1 MNIRCRVVLAAL
13 FLVVLWPLRGFAQ
26 GGSASLSGRV
36 VDRSNLP
43 VVGTRIRAINSET
56 NIVYP
61 GETNDAGLY
70 NLPSL
75 PPGTYQIQVDK
86 DGFEKLVRPDVV
98 LHVAD
103 NISID
108 FTLQVGSVSQTV
120 TVQGGAPLVDTTTS
134 SLGGLV
140 EEHEVEGLP
149 LNGRNYVNLTLLQPG
164 ISPDT
169 NMASNVYISGTWYSS
184 NGAPLRSNNFTLDGA
199 ILQDI
204 NAGSTA
210 TLSGTTLGLDGIQ
223 EYRVITN
230 TVPAEYGMTMGSQT
244 VIVSKSGTNAF
255 HGSAFEYLRNS
266 ALDARNYFDTPA
278 DSGGHRLP
286 EFQRNNFGG
295 SLGGPIRKNK
305 TFFFL
310 TYEGLREAMGISTIT
325 DTLGAGCHGAA
336 GATITNTAC
345 PQLGS
350 TASVTIVPV
359 IAPILALFP
368 LPNLSGNVLT
378 FPYSQPNRDDYGQIR
393 VDEAISATDTLF
405 GRYTIDD
412 DAQVFGLP
420 FPQFTGPRLSRHQYG
435 TVSENHVHS
444 SSLLNSFGI
453 SYSRTATH
461 RLSPSD
467 IIGPEYSFVSGQ
479 DIGDIS
485 IGGVSSFGPLGA
497 TPNIQIQN
505 IYSLKDDVFYT
516 TGRHSLKFG
525 ALINGFRDF
534 GLNSGTVPGS
544 LSFSGIA
551 TFLAGE
557 PSVEK
562 AVTPGS
568 ILARYYSYYTL
579 GFYAQDDWRLRP
591 NFTLNAGLRY
601 EPTTQMEEAHGLQS
615 SLRNPAVDSAYTLG
629 PVFQNPSLHNFSPR
643 LGFAWDVRGDG
654 KTVVRAGAALLYDVN
669 NFMTGVLS
677 SSPGEPPFS
686 STSTIS
692 NAPSFTLPLVFPPS
706 AVGTSGDLT
715 FQYHLQQ
722 PRLYTEN
729 LTVERQ
735 LPFSMALAVSYAGS
749 RGIHLI
755 TDSEGNPNV
764 AVADPAAP
772 GGIIFPTPTVHVNP
786 HWGNVTYYNS
796 SGDSVYNALEVSLIK
811 RVTKGLQFQSSY
823 TWGKIIDNTQ
833 GLGAGENLASSTFR
847 TDPYSTR
854 FDRGL
859 ASFDIPQNWVVNAI
873 YTLPSPVTEER
884 VLRTL
889 ASGWAMSGIFTVHS
903 GLPFN
908 PTDAAER
915 SRSGVNGGSN
925 SGGSNIDR
933 PDWNASFSGPVILGI
948 PNEYFNPNAFML
960 QPAGTLG
967 NVGRNSLLGPGFED
981 LDFSLRKNT
990 KLSFLGEAGNME
1002 FRADFFNILNRA
1014 NFSEPNNTVFAGTL
1028 TDLTETP
1035 LSTAGEITST
1045 VAPSRQIQVSLRLS
1059 W

>member
-1 MNIRCRVVLAAL
+1 
-13 FLVVLWPLRGFAQ
+13 
-26 GGSASLSGRV
+26 
-36 VDRSNLP
+36 
-43 VVGTRIRAINSET
+43 
-56 NIVYP
+56 
-61 GETNDAGLY
+61 
-70 NLPSL
+70 
-75 PPGTYQIQVDK
+75 
-86 DGFEKLVRPDVV
+86 
-98 LHVAD
+98 
-103 NISID
+103 
-108 FTLQVGSVSQTV
+108 
-120 TVQGGAPLVDTTTS
+120 
-134 SLGGLV
+134 
-140 EEHEVEGLP
+140 
-149 LNGRNYVNLTLLQPG
+149 
-164 ISPDT
+164 
-169 NMASNVYISGTWYSS
+169 
-184 NGAPLRSNNFTLDGA
+184 
-199 ILQDI
+199 
-204 NAGSTA
+204 
-210 TLSGTTLGLDGIQ
+210 
-223 EYRVITN
+223 
-230 TVPAEYGMTMGSQT
+230 
-244 VIVSKSGTNAF
+244 
-255 HGSAFEYLRNS
+255 
-266 ALDARNYFDTPA
+266 
-278 DSGGHRLP
+278 
-286 EFQRNNFGG
+286 
-295 SLGGPIRKNK
+295 
-305 TFFFL
+305 
-310 TYEGLREAMGISTIT
+310 
-325 DTLGAGCHGAA
+325 
-336 GATITNTAC
+336 
-345 PQLGS
+345 
-350 TASVTIVPV
+350 
-359 IAPILALFP
+359 
-368 LPNLSGNVLT
+368 
-378 FPYSQPNRDDYGQIR
+378 
-393 VDEAISATDTLF
+393 
-405 GRYTIDD
+405 
-412 DAQVFGLP
+412 
-420 FPQFTGPRLSRHQYG
+420 
-435 TVSENHVHS
+435 
-444 SSLLNSFGI
+444 
-453 SYSRTATH
+453 
-461 RLSPSD
+461 
-467 IIGPEYSFVSGQ
+467 
-479 DIGDIS
+479 
-485 IGGVSSFGPLGA
+485 
-497 TPNIQIQN
+497 
-505 IYSLKDDVFYT
+505 
-516 TGRHSLKFG
+516 
-525 ALINGFRDF
+525 
-534 GLNSGTVPGS
+534 
-544 LSFSGIA
+544 
-551 TFLAGE
+551 
-557 PSVEK
+557 
-562 AVTPGS
+562 
-568 ILARYYSYYTL
+568 
-579 GFYAQDDWRLRP
+579 
-591 NFTLNAGLRY
+591 
-601 EPTTQMEEAHGLQS
+601 
-615 SLRNPAVDSAYTLG
+615 
-629 PVFQNPSLHNFSPR
+629 
-643 LGFAWDVRGDG
+643 
-654 KTVVRAGAALLYDVN
+654 
-669 NFMTGVLS
+669 
-677 SSPGEPPFS
+677 
-686 STSTIS
+686 
-692 NAPSFTLPLVFPPS
+692 
-706 AVGTSGDLT
+706 VGTSGDLT